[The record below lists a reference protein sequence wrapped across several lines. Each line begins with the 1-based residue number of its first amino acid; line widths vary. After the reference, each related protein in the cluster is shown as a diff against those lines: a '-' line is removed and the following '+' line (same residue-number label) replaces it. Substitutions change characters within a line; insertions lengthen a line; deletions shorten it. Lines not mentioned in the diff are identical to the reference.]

1 MGSAVALADGFP
13 ELDMLLTTDQR
24 RALRLLA
31 NTQHGRTLADMLAH
45 GFRRALLNE
54 LVSAGL
60 AITEPGTIRASG
72 RTIEVIWFTIT
83 EAGRAMLD
91 TV

>member
-1 MGSAVALADGFP
+1 MP
-13 ELDMLLTTDQR
+13 LTNDQR

-31 NTQHGRTLADMLAH
+31 TTRHGRTLANMLAH

-54 LVSAGL
+54 LVFAGL
-60 AITEPGTIRASG
+60 AVTEPGTIRVSG

-83 EAGRAMLD
+83 EAGRAMLH
-91 TV
+91 TG

>member
-1 MGSAVALADGFP
+1 MP
-13 ELDMLLTTDQR
+13 LTDDQH

-31 NTQHGRTLADMLAH
+31 NTRHGRTLANMLAH
-45 GFRRALLNE
+45 GFRRALLND

-60 AITEPGTIRASG
+60 VITEPGTIRASG

-91 TV
+91 IV

>member
-1 MGSAVALADGFP
+1 MP
-13 ELDMLLTTDQR
+13 LTDDQG

-31 NTQHGRTLADMLAH
+31 DTLHGRTLANMLAH
-45 GFRRALLNE
+45 GFKRALLNE
-54 LVSAGL
+54 LLSAGL
-60 AITEPGTIRASG
+60 AIAEPGTIRASG
-72 RTIEVIWFTIT
+72 RTIKVIWFMIT